1 MNALNPRTTNL
12 PWRAA
17 GLAILL
23 TLGWFTGRAFR
34 SANEQAS
41 APLHST
47 QTNTE
52 AGPAAV
58 ASAGLWAQP
67 NSEFLTRVHS
77 ALGIQGREKRTRAI
91 ARISDQLNAAQI
103 RKAIEQIQKS
113 RLPNQREILAQLFA
127 RWGEI
132 EPLAA
137 MDFVNRLGRGSD
149 RSRAITSILNGWM
162 ENDPEAAEAWV
173 DKLPAGALR
182 KEAWQTVIAA
192 HAAIDPKR
200 ALALAEHAKVVDL
213 WTAIPIFGSWTVKN
227 PEEAAACASKVSDDY
242 LRMNCLSV
250 VARQWA
256 EADPERALAWAQS
269 LPDLL
274 AFRQDGFGNLS
285 EICGADRT
293 NAVVA
298 AIDTWLKRDGDAMV
312 RWLAE
317 LPDDHW
323 KQGLVST
330 AFAKCVDSTLD
341 PRLLIQLTHLLPEN
355 EQRDQ
360 TIGVGVSRLSMIDTQ
375 AGLAM
380 LSQESD
386 PKVRL
391 TILRALVGTL
401 KGDDLLSALNQM
413 QGNDG
418 TIEKLAHWRDPET
431 AARWAAQQRN
441 GESYFPEIGAAW
453 MNANSEQA
461 EKWIKTLP
469 ASATDDVL
477 AAVVWRASPPGSG
490 TSSEEKAAHFQKTA
504 RWIPEIVDPQ
514 KRETAYRQLATRWMQ
529 YHRESGRRWLDSIP
543 ISNEAK
549 SEVLN
554 ASAE

>member
-1 MNALNPRTTNL
+1 ME
-12 PWRAA
+12 AA
-17 GLAILL
+17 
-23 TLGWFTGRAFR
+23 
-34 SANEQAS
+34 
-41 APLHST
+41 
-47 QTNTE
+47 
-52 AGPAAV
+52 PAAV
-58 ASAGLWAQP
+58 ASSGQGAQP

-77 ALGIQGREKRTRAI
+77 ALGIQGRAKRTRAI
-91 ARISDQLNAAQI
+91 ARIADQLNAAQI
-103 RKAIEQIQKS
+103 REAIEQIQKS
-113 RLPNQREILAQLFA
+113 RLPNRKEILAQLFA

-137 MDFVNRLGRGSD
+137 MDFVNQLERSSD
-149 RSRAITSILNGWM
+149 RLRAITSILNGWM

-173 DKLPAGALR
+173 DALPAGALR
-182 KEAWQTVIAA
+182 KAAWQTVITA

-200 ALALAEHAKVVDL
+200 ALALAERAKIVDL

-227 PEEAAACASKVSDDY
+227 PEEAAAHASKVSDDY

-250 VARQWA
+250 VARQWT

-293 NAVVA
+293 NAVVS
-298 AIDTWLKRDGDAMV
+298 AIDTWLKRDSDAMV

-323 KQGLVST
+323 KQGLIST

-341 PRLLIQLTHLLPEN
+341 PHLLIQLTHLLPEN
-355 EQRDQ
+355 EQRDEML
-360 TIGVGVSRLSMIDTQ
+360 GNGASRLSMIDTQ
-375 AGLAM
+375 AGLTM

-386 PKVRL
+386 PKNRL

-401 KGDDLLSALNQM
+401 KGDDLLSALNQV
-413 QGNDG
+413 QGDG
-418 TIEKLAHWRDPET
+418 GTLEKLAHWRDPET

-453 MNANSEQA
+453 MNTNAEQA
-461 EKWIKTLP
+461 EKWIRALP
-469 ASATDDVL
+469 SSATDDVL
-477 AAVVWRASPPGSG
+477 AAVVRRASPPQSG
-490 TSSEEKAAHFQKTA
+490 TSPEEKAAHFEKTA
-504 RWIPEIVDPQ
+504 RWIPDIVDPQ
-514 KRETAYRQLATRWMQ
+514 KREAAYRDLATRWMQ
-529 YHRESGRRWLDSIP
+529 YHRESGRRWLESLP
-543 ISNEAK
+543 ISNK
-549 SEVLN
+549 TKGEVLK